1 MKKTLISLFALAFA
15 FFFGTAQAAKHEA
28 PAAKTAADA
37 KKDPCAESKPEPKK
51 DGGDMKKKT
60 TEKKAAEPA
69 KK

>member
-15 FFFGTAQAAKHEA
+15 LLFGAAQAQKHEA
-28 PAAKTAADA
+28 PAAKPAADA

-60 TEKKAAEPA
+60 TEKKAEPA